1 MYDSIYDEVKVVRIL
16 SLSPFLGLS
25 KAAAVGYKRN
35 RVMIVVVRLFGSC
48 LVVAALGACTDASD
62 NTVKA
67 GLLMLVGGTACI
79 SVRGGLPG
87 LRLAVA
93 VVLIALSLAVVG
105 DELGD
110 RAAVALL
117 TVGVM
122 ALRAEPQP
130 FRCRACGTRES
141 REGEYCVRCGAA
153 RGKQAAR

>member
-67 GLLMLVGGTACI
+67 GTLGFRGSI
-79 SVRGGLPG
+79 SSLK
-87 LRLAVA
+87 LATLK
-93 VVLIALSLAVVG
+93 LIPERS
-105 DELGD
+105 
-110 RAAVALL
+110 
-117 TVGVM
+117 
-122 ALRAEPQP
+122 
-130 FRCRACGTRES
+130 
-141 REGEYCVRCGAA
+141 
-153 RGKQAAR
+153 